1 MNPPGV
7 EVETRPKDQQE
18 ALHRKQRGDHMDGG
32 TTGKQVFIKEKAV
45 ETALF
50 IFQFLKMLLV
60 IL

>member
-1 MNPPGV
+1 VKAG
-7 EVETRPKDQQE
+7 TRPKDQQK

-32 TTGKQVFIKEKAV
+32 MTGTQVFGKEKAV

-60 IL
+60 ILW